1 MAIGVKARD
10 EWTAVKSSEDSSE
23 DSSTHKKT
31 YEKTYEK
38 THRTVVLYDRNED
51 FSKLEAS

>member
-31 YEKTYEK
+31 YEKT
-38 THRTVVLYDRNED
+38 HRTVVLYDRNED